1 MISIDLSGLEA
12 LQSALKLDR
21 SELNRKFMEE
31 EGKLFVETVTN
42 PATHPIDTGKAIK
55 SWNVDEITQE
65 GNETRADWRNTAVN
79 EQNQPYLG
87 FVNYGTKHITPRLF
101 NEKALNAVKEGK
113 QERYQ
118 KMFAEK
124 FNEALDS

>member
-12 LQSALKLDR
+12 LQSAIKLDR
-21 SELNRKFMEE
+21 SELNREFMKE

-42 PATHPIDTGKAIK
+42 PVTHPIDTGLAIK
-55 SWNVDEITQE
+55 SWKADEIEQQGDVTTAIWE
-65 GNETRADWRNTAVN
+65 NTAEN
-79 EQNQPYLG
+79 EFGIRYLG

-101 NEKALNAVKEGK
+101 NEKALNRVEEGK